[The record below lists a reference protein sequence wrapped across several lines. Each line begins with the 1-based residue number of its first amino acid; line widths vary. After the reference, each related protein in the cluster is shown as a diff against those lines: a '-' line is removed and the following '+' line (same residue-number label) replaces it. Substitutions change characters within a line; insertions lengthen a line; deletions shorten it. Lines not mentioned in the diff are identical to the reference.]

1 MFVPIVIDPCQFYDY
16 RYLWVYLKF
25 LYHAHENGW
34 ALITTCEYKEW
45 RDKRPI
51 SNVYDERFT
60 SAHQYTVL
68 SVEEEKEVPVYYI
81 NNAVF
86 NDEYVK
92 TGSRIGTQIDLLK
105 NRNRVLE
112 NELFRLT
119 KEIKKNHGKIEGFI
133 TWNAHYKSIDYL
145 AQKFNIPVITMEFG
159 LRFPEYFPTCYFTQH
174 RMYGDAISNDEI
186 QVFRDAV
193 NDGLIEVLTKKELL
207 AIFLEQNRICL
218 LENNYDSKYEMGIAT
233 VHPLVPSIFAESSY
247 TDIELIQ
254 DVRNQYSED
263 DILLRNHPGD
273 EPYQAKYT
281 LKNIDNSDFSSDFI
295 CNCKRITAQGSNILL
310 EALLLGRTVYS
321 HDVSAFQL
329 FMKSDLSDK
338 ELEEIDDVSL
348 NYLLFVYLSPY
359 DIAFDNKYIN
369 WRIHENSPD
378 KIFNYHIK
386 HYLTKRGIPE
396 ETLKVDKNYRLKALL
411 NYRRLQK

>member
-112 NELFRLT
+112 NELFRLA
-119 KEIKKNHGKIEGFI
+119 KEIKKIHGEIEGFI

-145 AQKFNIPVITMEFG
+145 AQKMKVPVITMEFA
-159 LRFPEYFPTCYFTQH
+159 LRFPEYFPTCYFTRH
-174 RMYGDAISNDEI
+174 RMYGDAISYVE
-186 QVFRDAV
+186 VRKFRDVV
-193 NDGLIEVLTKKELL
+193 NNGLIDVLTKKELL
-207 AIFLEQNRICL
+207 AIFLNNNRLDL
-218 LENNYDSKYEMGIAT
+218 LKNVYDPKYEMGIAT
-233 VHPLVPSIFAESSY
+233 VHPFVPSLFAESSY

-254 DVRNQYSED
+254 DVRNHYSED

-281 LKNIDNSDFSSDFI
+281 LKNNDDSEFSSDFI
-295 CNCKRITAQGSNILL
+295 LKCKRIAAQGSNILL

-321 HDVSAFQL
+321 HDISAFQL
-329 FMKSDLSDK
+329 FLKDNLSDK
-338 ELEEIDDVSL
+338 KLSEIDDISL
-348 NYLLFVYLSPY
+348 NYLLLVYLAPF
-359 DIAFDNKYIN
+359 DIAFDKKYID

-378 KIFNYHIK
+378 KIYMYHIK
-386 HYLTKRGIPE
+386 HYLSERGISE
-396 ETLKVDKNYRLKALL
+396 EVLSVDKKDRLETIL
-411 NYRRLQK
+411 NYRRQSE